1 MTKTK
6 SKKTD
11 KADLIDIPSELLDIN
26 PIELSEN
33 QEGIDKVIAYL
44 QTTRENIRATEK
56 AGKPISKSAARTKP
70 AQYEKDP
77 LTMLL
82 SETWN
87 V

>member
-82 SETWN
+82 SET
-87 V
+87 

>member
-6 SKKTD
+6 LKKTD
-11 KADLIDIPSELLDIN
+11 KKELIEIPSELLDIN
-26 PIELSEN
+26 PLELSEN

-82 SETWN
+82 SET
-87 V
+87 

>member
-26 PIELSEN
+26 PVELSEN

-82 SETWN
+82 SET
-87 V
+87 

>member
-1 MTKTK
+1 MTKAK
-6 SKKTD
+6 LKKTD
-11 KADLIDIPSELLDIN
+11 KKELIEIPSELLDIN
-26 PIELSEN
+26 PLELSEN

-82 SETWN
+82 SET
-87 V
+87 

>member
-44 QTTRENIRATEK
+44 KTTRENIRATEK

-82 SETWN
+82 SET
-87 V
+87 